1 MFCGGEEIHPYALGV
16 RDHLRIAQESHSF
29 FRCRQ
34 CGSLRLVPLPTKEY
48 LAKCYPQECHFNKE
62 SGSPL
67 RKLWNQLEW
76 QLFYQPILRLSTK
89 RIAKETGVRSGKV
102 LDLGCGNGLRL
113 FQFSK
118 AGYEAEG
125 LDLAPVN
132 IQYARDVLHLN
143 VWEADVE
150 ESDLPASRYNLVMV
164 YWVLEH
170 LSKPGELVQK
180 VGNSLIPGGWAILGV
195 PLSDSWV
202 SSLFRSFWGQIR
214 EAPRHMVIPSSSGMF
229 RILENNGFQN
239 IKSRP
244 VSPLELAG
252 DVALTLW
259 ARGNFFMTTG
269 RWAFLKILDRIVVG
283 LLTVLA
289 IPPVYFL
296 KTIGIKQGLAVF
308 FAQKKINASEKENPA
323 AFYHKEKQIPV

>member
-1 MFCGGEEIHPYALGV
+1 
-16 RDHLRIAQESHSF
+16 
-29 FRCRQ
+29 
-34 CGSLRLVPLPTKEY
+34 
-48 LAKCYPQECHFNKE
+48 
-62 SGSPL
+62 
-67 RKLWNQLEW
+67 LWNQLEW
-76 QLFYQPILRLSTK
+76 QIFYQPILRLSTK
-89 RIAKETGVRSGKV
+89 RIAKETGIRSGKV

-132 IQYARDVLHLN
+132 IRYAKDVLRLN

-180 VGNSLIPGGWAILGV
+180 VSKSLKPGGWAILGV

-202 SSLFRSFWGQIR
+202 SYLFRAFWGQIR
-214 EAPRHMVIPSSSGMF
+214 EAPRHMSIPSSSGMF
-229 RILENNGFQN
+229 QLLENNGFQN
-239 IKSRP
+239 TKFRS
-244 VSPLELAG
+244 VSTLELAG

-269 RWAFLKILDRIVVG
+269 RWAFLKILDRMVVG

-308 FAQKKINASEKENPA
+308 FAQKKTNMWNKEKSESLRLREGPGSGMREGNKASENIA
-323 AFYHKEKQIPV
+323 D